1 MSFDKFF
8 STKSSEIRRAR
19 LARLFASFSA
29 HSLKK
34 NSSNHSNLL
43 SFATIDGNM
52 ETKNVFRF
60 PISTHSVI
68 KQNDRS
74 TYFSIE
80 Y

>member
-43 SFATIDGNM
+43 SFATMVI

-60 PISTHSVI
+60 PNSTHSVI